1 MKAKDLIWIGII
13 LGGGY
18 LIWKSG
24 ILKGVTT
31 VVQAVAD
38 IPKTV
43 AVGTEVTKEVAV
55 GVPVRQIQKHV
66 HIIGTVAMP
75 FGGPKQPPK
84 KPYKAPSIVP
94 TKPLQ
99 QISRPLPERVEIGK
113 KAVKEAI
120 PQPMKKFVPKAF
132 GGLI

>member
-18 LIWKSG
+18 LLWKSG
-24 ILKGVTT
+24 ILGGATT
-31 VVQAVAD
+31 IIKTVAE

-43 AVGTEVTKEVAV
+43 TVGSHVTKEVAV
-55 GVPVRQIQKHV
+55 GIPVRQIQKHA

-75 FGGPKQPPK
+75 FGSKKQPPK

-94 TKPLQ
+94 TKPIQ

-120 PQPMKKFVPKAF
+120 PQPMKKFIPKGF
-132 GGLI
+132 GGSL